1 MFDQKANRA
10 YYLSRGLCP
19 RCGGAHPVRPGMKRC
34 MECSIK
40 EGERAKAKHDARVT
54 AGLCVRCGGP
64 VGDDGRLT
72 CQSCRDAQVK
82 YNAQHTVAVKALH
95 EKRRAEGKCIECGE
109 RWAEPGKKMCKKCLE
124 AGRARHRVYDPDGAK
139 AKARRLARIAA
150 GLCIDC
156 GNPADRTQLC
166 ARCRTR
172 HKDSWRKRMITQRFT
187 REAEIARG
195 GK

>member
-19 RCGGAHPVRPGMKRC
+19 RCGGKHPVRPGMKRC

-40 EGERAKAKHDARVT
+40 EGERVKARHDARAK
-54 AGLCVRCGGP
+54 AGLCVRCGAP
-64 VGDDGRLT
+64 VEDEGRLT
-72 CQSCRDAQVK
+72 CRACREHQMR
-82 YNAQHTVAVKALH
+82 YNARNAAAVKRLH
-95 EKRRAEGKCIECGE
+95 EKRRAEGKCIECGQH
-109 RWAEPGKKMCKKCLE
+109 WAEPGKTLCEKCLE

-139 AKARRLARIAA
+139 AKARRQARIAA

-156 GNPADRTQLC
+156 GKPADRTQLC
-166 ARCRTR
+166 ARCRER
-172 HKDSWRKRMITQRFT
+172 HKDSWRKAQIMKRFT